1 MWGQCGVEIRPYAI
15 QPDLE
20 NTDCWQFTG
29 SLDAYGYDRLYSG
42 NKEVKA
48 HRVFHEAF
56 EGPLPDGKYLQHHLP
71 RSDAPAMPA
80 AIRTISSSTI
90 RQGVG
95 IQVERNTV
103 PWRALSGPWSTV
115 GEEPCQEF
123 LRGAHIPGSR
133 QRPRRHRRFGGVT
146 AKFARNLGS
155 MSALPCW
162 RQPRIVRSQSRR
174 K

>member
-1 MWGQCGVEIRPYAI
+1 LWGQCGVEIRPYAI

-29 SLDAYGYDRLYSG
+29 SLDAYGYGRLYSG

-71 RSDAPAMPA
+71 RSDAPAMPT

-95 IQVERNTV
+95 IQLERNTV
-103 PWRALSGPWSTV
+103 PRRPSSGPLSTL
-115 GEEPCQEF
+115 GEESHQESYVV
-123 LRGAHIPGSR
+123 ADVPGSR
-133 QRPRRHRRFGGVT
+133 RVPRRQRRFRDLSWVVQI
-146 AKFARNLGS
+146 
-155 MSALPCW
+155 
-162 RQPRIVRSQSRR
+162 RQTVASRSLCLCSN
-174 K
+174 